1 MKYIVSF
8 LAFFGLVSLSV
19 IVFSVFLI
27 HEITNPNSTKY
38 LQQYDAIVVL
48 SGNPERAVVA
58 SKLFYDKSPKVIFLS
73 KEKKVMKNSLN
84 PRESIET
91 YKFMYK
97 ILLKNNVPKDKIVL
111 FGTDNTSTFDEIN
124 NLIKFDSKDY
134 KTYLIVSNKYHIFR
148 INQIFHNYKHNNKIH
163 YYFTNNTQK
172 WWKDKYSIKIIILE
186 YFKTILY
193 YIFGDFSAY
202 ERAL

>member
-1 MKYIVSF
+1 
-8 LAFFGLVSLSV
+8 LAFFGLFSLSI
-19 IVFSVFLI
+19 IVFSLFII

-58 SKLFYDKSPKVIFLS
+58 SKLFYDKSSKVIFLS

-97 ILLKNNVPKDKIVL
+97 ILLKNNVPEDKIIL

-124 NLIKFDSKDY
+124 NLIEIDSKDY
-134 KTYLIVSNKYHIFR
+134 NAYLIVSNKYHIFR
-148 INQIFHNYKHNNKIH
+148 INQIFNNYKYTNKIH
-163 YYFTNNTQK
+163 YYFTDNAQE
-172 WWKDKYSIKIIILE
+172 WWKDKYSIKVIILE

-202 ERAL
+202 QNAL